1 MATKIWKQT
10 LRISGGL
17 VTTALLSGAV
27 AVAQQQQS
35 QSPTTPQQQTT
46 TTEKRDTTQQQQQ
59 PSTTQSER
67 STTTTTTT
75 GDSTQSPSGTSTQ
88 SPSSSQTSTSS
99 SQSSTSSMAG
109 GDIVETAR
117 QAGTFNTLVSLLE
130 TAGLADTLKGAGP
143 FTVFAPTDDAFAKL
157 PAGALADLSKPENK
171 DKLKAILSYHVVPGK
186 VMAADVAK
194 LDGKTAKTVQG
205 SELPVST
212 ASGVKIGNA
221 TVSKADI
228 AASNGVIHV
237 VDTVLMPGGAGAKKG
252 TMQ

>member
-59 PSTTQSER
+59 PSPTQSER

-88 SPSSSQTSTSS
+88 SPSSSQ
-99 SQSSTSSMAG
+99 SSTSSTAG